1 MTEIKKQKEKTHWL
15 QNVNKNYLGHF
26 DLPEG
31 NDVILT
37 IDKAGW
43 QAVKN
48 PKTGVVAE
56 KRIITFKENHKW
68 LKPFICNETNAK
80 VIFKM
85 TGVAFMEDCE
95 NKKIKIGIDKTKLMG
110 EEVDCLRVRQIK
122 SVDLEIIKTIT
133 INQIEELKAIALNIG
148 FDINIVCNAYKIKDI
163 SQLDSKNFE
172 KVKKGLIDKGIKKEE
187 VKNANN

>member
-26 DLPEG
+26 DLPGG

-85 TGVAFMEDCE
+85 T
-95 NKKIKIGIDKTKLMG
+95 
-110 EEVDCLRVRQIK
+110 
-122 SVDLEIIKTIT
+122 
-133 INQIEELKAIALNIG
+133 
-148 FDINIVCNAYKIKDI
+148 
-163 SQLDSKNFE
+163 
-172 KVKKGLIDKGIKKEE
+172 
-187 VKNANN
+187 